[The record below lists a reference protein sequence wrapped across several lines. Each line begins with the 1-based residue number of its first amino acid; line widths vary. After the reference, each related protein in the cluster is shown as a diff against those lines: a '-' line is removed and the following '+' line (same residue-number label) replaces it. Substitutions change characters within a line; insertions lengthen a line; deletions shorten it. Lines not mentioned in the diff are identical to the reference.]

1 MGRKAIGLDLGSTL
15 SEVAVI
21 ENGKTVV
28 ITNEEGSK
36 TTPSVVYIKEGER
49 KIGGPA
55 KRQMLTMPKNTI
67 NLIKRFMGASY
78 EESSDAIK
86 HVRYN
91 IVNENNKPYV
101 DVNGKNFSAEEI
113 SSMIIGKMKKVAE
126 DYLGEEVKDAVI
138 TVPAFFSDA
147 AKSATKLAGELAGL
161 NVLRII
167 AEPTA
172 AILSSNIDMKKD
184 GKYMVADIGGST
196 TDFSIADI
204 SDNVVEILASYGD
217 VYLGGSD
224 IDNAIARHIVEQFK
238 EDNGI
243 DLTNDTMAMS
253 RIVEAAEKAKIE
265 LSSSTSTDINLPYI
279 TAKDGQPLHLTT
291 ELNRATF
298 EKIIRPFVD
307 RLLKCSRE
315 SLNKSKLDANEL
327 NGILLIGGSCRIPL
341 IQESLEKEFNVKLIK
356 SSNLDLAVAEGA
368 AIQANI
374 LNGDTS
380 NDILLLDVTPLSL
393 GIETEGGV
401 FTKII
406 EENTTIPCKRTQI
419 FSTAV
424 DNQPSVTLRV
434 LNGVR
439 PLAKDNKEIGMFNL
453 DGIAPAK
460 RGVPQIEVT
469 FDVDANSI
477 LTVTAVDKATGK
489 EQHIT
494 IENSNTL
501 SQTEIERIKAEAKQ
515 HEKDDERIKQD
526 LERANKCD
534 GLIYQTEHLMESF
547 KDNDSMTEDDKTFFN
562 EKIERLKEMKKDK
575 NFDELDNL
583 NEEVTKRWNDVSAR
597 AYGQNSSSNNPF
609 TYTKNS
615 NDIFNQMFGNFSTEA
630 TNKPKNTESSD
641 GDFEEVK

>member
-101 DVNGKNFSAEEI
+101 DVNGKKFSAEEI

-380 NDILLLDVTPLSL
+380 SDILLLDVTPLSL
-393 GIETEGGV
+393 GIETEGGI

-501 SQTEIERIKAEAKQ
+501 SQTEVERIKAEAKQ

-526 LERANKCD
+526 LERTNKCD
-534 GLIYQTEHLMESF
+534 GLIYQTENLMETF

-615 NDIFNQMFGNFSTEA
+615 NDIFNQMFGNFSTET

>member
-253 RIVEAAEKAKIE
+253 RIVEAAEKAK
-265 LSSSTSTDINLPYI
+265 SNY
-279 TAKDGQPLHLTT
+279 QVRH
-291 ELNRATF
+291 R
-298 EKIIRPFVD
+298 
-307 RLLKCSRE
+307 
-315 SLNKSKLDANEL
+315 
-327 NGILLIGGSCRIPL
+327 RI
-341 IQESLEKEFNVKLIK
+341 
-356 SSNLDLAVAEGA
+356 
-368 AIQANI
+368 
-374 LNGDTS
+374 
-380 NDILLLDVTPLSL
+380 
-393 GIETEGGV
+393 
-401 FTKII
+401 
-406 EENTTIPCKRTQI
+406 
-419 FSTAV
+419 
-424 DNQPSVTLRV
+424 
-434 LNGVR
+434 
-439 PLAKDNKEIGMFNL
+439 
-453 DGIAPAK
+453 
-460 RGVPQIEVT
+460 
-469 FDVDANSI
+469 
-477 LTVTAVDKATGK
+477 
-489 EQHIT
+489 
-494 IENSNTL
+494 
-501 SQTEIERIKAEAKQ
+501 
-515 HEKDDERIKQD
+515 
-526 LERANKCD
+526 
-534 GLIYQTEHLMESF
+534 LIYRISRQRT
-547 KDNDSMTEDDKTFFN
+547 
-562 EKIERLKEMKKDK
+562 
-575 NFDELDNL
+575 DNL
-583 NEEVTKRWNDVSAR
+583 
-597 AYGQNSSSNNPF
+597 Y
-609 TYTKNS
+609 
-615 NDIFNQMFGNFSTEA
+615 I
-630 TNKPKNTESSD
+630 
-641 GDFEEVK
+641 

>member
-101 DVNGKNFSAEEI
+101 DVNGKKFSAEEI

-380 NDILLLDVTPLSL
+380 SDILLLDVTPLSL
-393 GIETEGGV
+393 GIETEGGI

-501 SQTEIERIKAEAKQ
+501 SQTEVERIKAEAKQ

-526 LERANKCD
+526 LERTNKCD
-534 GLIYQTEHLMESF
+534 GLIYQTENLMETF

>member
-101 DVNGKNFSAEEI
+101 DVNGKKFSAEEI

-380 NDILLLDVTPLSL
+380 SDILLLDVTPLSL
-393 GIETEGGV
+393 GIETEGGI

-501 SQTEIERIKAEAKQ
+501 SQTEVERIKAEAKQ

-526 LERANKCD
+526 LERTNKCD
-534 GLIYQTEHLMESF
+534 GLIYQTENLMETF

-597 AYGQNSSSNNPF
+597 AYSQNSSSNNPF
-609 TYTKNS
+609 THTKNS
-615 NDIFNQMFGNFSTEA
+615 NDIFNQMFGNFSTET

>member
-597 AYGQNSSSNNPF
+597 AYGQNSPSNNPF
-609 TYTKNS
+609 TSTKNS

>member
-101 DVNGKNFSAEEI
+101 DVNGKKFSAEEI

-380 NDILLLDVTPLSL
+380 SDILLLDVTPLSL
-393 GIETEGGV
+393 GIETEGGI

-419 FSTAV
+419 FSTAI

-501 SQTEIERIKAEAKQ
+501 SQTEVERIKAEAKQ

-526 LERANKCD
+526 LERTNKCD
-534 GLIYQTEHLMESF
+534 GLIYQTENLMETF

-615 NDIFNQMFGNFSTEA
+615 NDIFNQMFGNFSTET

>member
-393 GIETEGGV
+393 GIETEGGI

-609 TYTKNS
+609 TSTKNS